1 MSGRPLRVLHII
13 TRMIVGGAQESVLL
27 NCDLVDRGRYASEIL
42 TGPQTGAEGSLMDE
56 ARTRGIPLHVE
67 PMLVRELH
75 ALKDPV
81 AMARLIRFLR
91 RDRFDIVHTHT
102 AKAATLGRIAAR
114 VAGVPVVV
122 HTVHGWVFTAEHPAW
137 QSRIYLEIE
146 RLLAPLCDALVVVAE
161 NDLEEGLSLGVGR
174 PDQYVLIRSGIELG
188 AYRDPSLLRSEARQ
202 RLGLPEDAFVV
213 GSIGRLSPPKCPEVA
228 VAAFAQVAVQLPS
241 AHLVIVGDG
250 WQRAGVEV
258 EIGRLGLASRVHML
272 GLRMDVP
279 QLLRAFDVFLLT
291 SSHEGLPRTI
301 PQAMAAGLPVVA
313 TRVGGVPN
321 AVVEGETGWLTSPGD
336 AGAMAERVL
345 ALARDPEA
353 ARSMGD
359 AGRARVDEFSAD
371 RMARQLEQL
380 YDRLVRDRL
389 PRP

>member
-1 MSGRPLRVLHII
+1 MSKRVLRVLHVI

-27 NCDLVDRGRYASEIL
+27 SCALVDRRRFASEIL
-42 TGPQTGAEGSLMDE
+42 TGPQTGAEGSLMDAVR
-56 ARTRGIPLHVE
+56 AREIPLHVE
-67 PMLVRELH
+67 PTLVRELH

-81 AMARLIRFLR
+81 ALARMVRFLR
-91 RDRFDIVHTHT
+91 RGRYDILHTHT

-114 VAGVPVVV
+114 MAGVPTVV

-146 RLLAPLCDALVVVAE
+146 RLLAPLSDRLVVVAE
-161 NDLEEGLSLGVGR
+161 NDREEGLSLGVGR

-188 AYRDPSLLRSEARQ
+188 VYRDVSLSRAESR
-202 RLGLPEDAFVV
+202 RRVGLSEDAFVV
-213 GSIGRLSPPKCPEVA
+213 GSVGRLSPPKCPEVA
-228 VAAFAQVAVQLPS
+228 VAAFARLAAACPR
-241 AHLVIVGDG
+241 ARLVVVGDG
-250 WQRAGVEV
+250 WQRGEV
-258 EIGRLGLASRVHML
+258 EAEVRRRGLADRVRML
-272 GLRMDVP
+272 GLRSDVAE
-279 QLLRAFDVFLLT
+279 LLRAFDVFLLT

-321 AVVEGETGWLTSPGD
+321 AVVDGVTGWLAPTGD
-336 AGAMAERVL
+336 AEVLGDRLL
-345 ALARDPEA
+345 ALARDPDT
-353 ARSMGD
+353 ARGMGE

-380 YDRLVRDRL
+380 YEQLTEGRL
-389 PRP
+389 PRA